1 MTWQQLLAE
10 RKVQRHTTSRQ
21 ELDDLRAVVERDL
34 ADAGLSA
41 LSPDRRFATAYN
53 AALQTAKMA
62 VACAG
67 YRVASTP
74 GHHRLHFEAARIAL
88 GPKAKRFLDY
98 FDTCR
103 RKRNVIDYDAAFVA
117 TDTEAEEILRETK
130 AFTAF
135 AEQWIQS
142 THPGLAST

>member
-41 LSPDRRFATAYN
+41 LSADRRFATAYN

-67 YRVASTP
+67 YRVASMP

-88 GPKAKRFLDY
+88 GRPSVSWTTSTPA
-98 FDTCR
+98 
-103 RKRNVIDYDAAFVA
+103 DANAM
-117 TDTEAEEILRETK
+117 
-130 AFTAF
+130 
-135 AEQWIQS
+135 
-142 THPGLAST
+142 